1 MGGDEFL
8 CCPGDPEQ
16 RPSRADRTPLHRP
29 DAGGLAHLQN
39 AKAAGLELLAPPR
52 STTTP
57 AMRILPRLHLLVAQI
72 VVLPE
77 SRLLGR
83 ESPATYLHACPIPGE
98 DANRLCD
105 LAKN

>member
-1 MGGDEFL
+1 
-8 CCPGDPEQ
+8 
-16 RPSRADRTPLHRP
+16 
-29 DAGGLAHLQN
+29 
-39 AKAAGLELLAPPR
+39 
-52 STTTP
+52 
-57 AMRILPRLHLLVAQI
+57 MRILPRLHLLVAQI